1 MSQQQKICNKFY
13 YNLKWVSE
21 HSFYDKM
28 INCGIYNTPNNN
40 PLSYSSTSRQMSSS
54 INILL
59 TSLLTTYNHYYCT
72 QQILHIIHSILYSTP
87 ILHIIY
93 LFFFTLLRLYPTP
106 TEKIPTYSLC
116 YGHTNIFLFSF
127 LRLL

>member
-93 LFFFTLLRLYPTP
+93 LFFLPYSDYIRHLLKKYQPTP
-106 TEKIPTYSLC
+106 YAMDIQIFFFFHL
-116 YGHTNIFLFSF
+116 YG
-127 LRLL
+127 LL